1 MMTTNNTSHIF
12 RRRCFLIRIQAGF
25 NHILKSKK
33 NMCFLLLLLCL
44 VFKMWISVADK
55 IFDRNDILGNVNFAI
70 YSMILLL
77 FLVIGILWFH
87 GRPFLAFKVH
97 DALRR
102 SGLHNSAG
110 EIPIFLNIT
119 NLSDRIFKMDFR
131 CDGIPLDV
139 WFTRIGELESAMNIS
154 ISEITLGQDMQK
166 VQIIASKGKFDYHKE
181 IKWKNSYLSPKTS
194 FILLGE
200 SITRPIEMS
209 LDVYPHILIG
219 GGTGSGKTWLLKL
232 ILMQCVKKGYL
243 IYIADFKGGVDYTSL
258 WKRKCEFV
266 DTTKELVR
274 ILNDIV
280 SELEHRKKIF
290 AEGEWNNINSYNKYA
305 KHKMSR
311 IIFACDEVA
320 ELLDTTGLDKAEKEQ
335 VREISRMLSTIAR
348 LGRAFGIHL
357 VLATQRPDADIMP
370 GQIKN
375 NISYRICGRADS
387 VLSKIILD
395 NTDAATKIPTD
406 IPGIFMNQDGTVF
419 KGYMFDEATCF
430 SPIVK

>member
-1 MMTTNNTSHIF
+1 MITNNTSHIF
-12 RRRCFLIRIQAGF
+12 WRRCFLIRIQAGF
-25 NHILKSKK
+25 NHILKNKK
-33 NMCFLLLLLCL
+33 YMCFLLVLICL
-44 VFKMWISVADK
+44 AFKIWLSVAGK
-55 IFDRNDILGNVNFAI
+55 IFDRNDFLDNVNFVF
-70 YSMILLL
+70 YSIILFL
-77 FLVIGILWFH
+77 FLVIGILWFR
-87 GRPFLAFKVH
+87 GKPFLAFKVQ

-102 SGLHNSAG
+102 AGLHNSAG
-110 EIPIFLNIT
+110 EPPIFLNIT
-119 NLSDRIFKMDFR
+119 NISDRIFQMEFR

-139 WFTRIGELESAMNIS
+139 WFSRIGELESAMNIS

-181 IKWKNSYLSPKTS
+181 IKWKNSYLSQNTS

-200 SITRPIEMS
+200 SIARQIEMS

-243 IYIADFKGGVDYTSL
+243 VYIADFKGGVDYTSA

-280 SELEHRKKIF
+280 SELEHRKRIF
-290 AEGEWNNINSYNKYA
+290 AEKECNHINSYNKYA
-305 KHKMSR
+305 KHKLPR

-320 ELLDTTGLDKAEKEQ
+320 ELLDSTGLDKAEKEQ

-406 IPGIFMNQDGTVF
+406 IPGIFMNQDGTIF
-419 KGYMFDEATCF
+419 KGYMFDEETCF
-430 SPIVK
+430 SLL